1 MVEAGGEVRKARQ
14 ARAVACLPGWLA
26 HHFAV
31 AGGIVLLAAGLLTC
45 ASVLRRWLDGRAI
58 RGDFEL
64 VSLASAIAL
73 FAAFAFAAA
82 RGANV
87 AVTSFTA
94 WLPRRLQSAI
104 DTIWLLLWAGVC
116 FLLAE
121 RLFVTASELHAT
133 GTVTMALGMSTWWVA
148 AIGAVAF
155 ALAGLAALL
164 RPFAAPPNSRR

>member
-1 MVEAGGEVRKARQ
+1 MRRVGQGRGPAS
-14 ARAVACLPGWLA
+14 LPGWLA
-26 HHFAV
+26 RHFAV
-31 AGGIVLLAAGLLTC
+31 VGGIVLLAAALLTC

-73 FAAFAFAAA
+73 FAAFAFAAS

-94 WLPRRLQSAI
+94 WLPQRLQSAI

-116 FLLAE
+116 VLLAE
-121 RLFVTASELHAT
+121 RLFVTASELYAT
-133 GTVTMALGMSTWWVA
+133 GTVTMALGMPTWWVA
-148 AIGAVAF
+148 GIGAAAF
-155 ALAGLAALL
+155 ALAGLAALV
-164 RPFAAPPNSRR
+164 RPFAAPSDSRR

>member
-1 MVEAGGEVRKARQ
+1 MRRARRRPGPAG
-14 ARAVACLPGWLA
+14 LPGFIA
-26 HHFAV
+26 RHFAV
-31 AGGIVLLAAGLLTC
+31 AGGVVLLAAALLTC

-73 FAAFAFAAA
+73 FAAFAFAAS

-94 WLPRRLQSAI
+94 WLPERLQRAI
-104 DTIWLLLWAGVC
+104 DALWLLLWAGVC
-116 FLLAE
+116 FVLAE
-121 RLFVTASELHAT
+121 RLFVTATELHRT

-148 AIGAVAF
+148 GIGALAF
-155 ALAGLAALL
+155 ALAGLAALA
-164 RPFAAPPNSRR
+164 RPFVTTSDPRR

>member
-1 MVEAGGEVRKARQ
+1 MRNPQRRPGPVS
-14 ARAVACLPGWLA
+14 LPAWLA
-26 HHFAV
+26 RHFAV
-31 AGGIVLLAAGLLTC
+31 AGGVVLLSAALLTC

-73 FAAFAFAAA
+73 FAAFAFAAS

-94 WLPRRLQSAI
+94 WLPERLQRAI
-104 DTIWLLLWAGVC
+104 DALWLLLWAGVC
-116 FLLAE
+116 FVLAE
-121 RLFVTASELHAT
+121 RLFITTTELHQT

-148 AIGAVAF
+148 GIGSAAF
-155 ALAGLAALL
+155 ALAGLAALV
-164 RPFAAPPNSRR
+164 RPFAASDDPRH

>member
-1 MVEAGGEVRKARQ
+1 MRKGVRTPGA
-14 ARAVACLPGWLA
+14 ASLPGLVA
-26 HHFAV
+26 RHVAV
-31 AGGIVLLAAGLLTC
+31 AGGVVLLAAALLTC

-73 FAAFAFAAA
+73 FVAFAFAAS

-87 AVTSFTA
+87 AVTSFTV
-94 WLPRRLQSAI
+94 WLPERLQRAI
-104 DTIWLLLWAGVC
+104 DTVWLLVWAGVC

-121 RLFVTASELHAT
+121 RLFVTATELHRT

-148 AIGAVAF
+148 GIGSAAF
-155 ALAGLAALL
+155 ALAGLAALV
-164 RPFAAPPNSRR
+164 RPFVASHDPRH